1 MKKKKVLFQTDFS
14 IVKTGF
20 GRNAKAVLSYLY
32 KTGKYDL
39 VNYCC
44 GISEN
49 HPHLSRTPW
58 KSVGCMPSDENKLK
72 KINEDPKLKHI
83 TPYGAFNL
91 DKVIDEERP
100 DVYITAQDIWGVDFA
115 LQKKWFNQINSVIW
129 TTLDSLPIL
138 PSAIDAA
145 KKCQNFWVWSSFA
158 EKEMRKMGIKNVRTV
173 HGAVDEKFFFNIGEE
188 KKKKIRS
195 ANDID
200 QEDFIVGFVFRN
212 QLRKSVPNLIKGFKH
227 FKEKY
232 KKTKLLLHTSYDEG
246 WDIPTLV
253 KENRLNPESVL
264 VTHVCED
271 CLNYSVKCY
280 KKNTSD
286 CTICGAKD
294 KCKTVAVDKGVSEES
309 LNEIYNLMDVYC
321 HPFTSGGQE
330 VPIQEAKL
338 AELITL
344 VTNYSCGVEMCEPE
358 AESLPLNWDEYREIG
373 TQFKKANTCH
383 NSIYEQ
389 LKKVYLMSKE
399 EREEKGKKARKWTL
413 ENYSIQKIG
422 RFIEDFIDDCDS
434 IPIDQYPK
442 PEKKDPTANVKF
454 DTNALVWVKS
464 LYSNILK
471 INVDNNDEGLQHWL
485 KRLKDGLAPAFVEEY
500 FREVALKEL
509 LEEEGVEGIIDLSEN
524 PRRIL
529 FISPQS
535 ISDCLLLTSLF
546 ESAKAMYPEHD
557 IFVSCHKSFSEIFTP
572 NPYVTEVLPQLSND
586 PNHIKKLEKESF
598 DVVFDLLNNG
608 DLHNNKDRVS
618 FDLQSQERYAW

>member
-44 GISEN
+44 GIGEN

-58 KSVGCMPSDENKLK
+58 KSIGCMPSDKNKLK
-72 KINEDPKLKHI
+72 KIDEDPKLKHI
-83 TPYGAFNL
+83 TPYGAYNL
-91 DKVIDEERP
+91 DKVINEERP

-138 PSAIDAA
+138 PSAIEAA
-145 KKCQNFWVWSSFA
+145 KKCQNFWVWSNFA
-158 EKEMRKMGIKNVRTV
+158 EKEMHKMGLKNVKTV
-173 HGAVDEKFFFNIGEE
+173 HGALDETFFFNIGKER
-188 KKKKIRS
+188 KKEIR
-195 ANDID
+195 ALNDID
-200 QEDFIVGFVFRN
+200 QEDFIIGFVFRN
-212 QLRKSVPNLIKGFKH
+212 QLRKSVPNLIKGFKK
-227 FKEKY
+227 FNEQYRKS
-232 KKTKLLLHTSYDEG
+232 KLLLHTSYNEG

-253 KENRLNPESVL
+253 KENKLDPKSVL
-264 VTHVCED
+264 VTHVCEE
-271 CLNYSVKCY
+271 CLNYSVKHY
-280 KKNTSD
+280 KANTSD
-286 CTICGAKD
+286 CTVCGAKE

-330 VPIQEAKL
+330 IPIQEAKL

-358 AESLPLNWDEYREIG
+358 AESLPLDWDEYREIG

-383 NSIYEQ
+383 NSIFKQ
-389 LKKVYLMSKE
+389 LEKVFLMPKK
-399 EREEKGKKARKWTL
+399 EREEKGIRARKWTL
-413 ENYSIQKIG
+413 ENYSIKKIG
-422 RFIEDFIDDCDS
+422 KLIEEFIDGCEI
-434 IPIDQYPK
+434 IPSDQYPEL
-442 PEKKDPTANVKF
+442 EKKDPTANVKF
-454 DTNALVWVKS
+454 NNNGLVWVKS
-464 LYSNILK
+464 LYSDILK

-500 FREVALKEL
+500 FREVAFKEALEDGGIESVIDTLK
-509 LEEEGVEGIIDLSEN
+509 N

-529 FISPQS
+529 FISPQNM
-535 ISDCLLLTSLF
+535 SDCLLLTGLF
-546 ESAKAMYPEHD
+546 GGAKAMYPEHD
-557 IFVSCHKSFSEIFTP
+557 IFISCPKCFSEVFAS
-572 NPYVTEVLPQLSND
+572 NPYVVDVLPQLSSD
-586 PNHIKKLEKESF
+586 PSNIKKLERESF
-598 DVVFDLLNNG
+598 DVVFDLSINDG
-608 DLHNNKDRVS
+608 LHNNKDRIS